1 MQSYFQLQKT
11 DLSGVSRVVCIHQ
24 EVGKGDTSRESWTG
38 CTAYLCWSRR
48 SKCYC
53 LPRHQKSSHSSH
65 CFEWKETRVG
75 SRVCHWGALQSVGSC
90 HGPVFRKSK
99 ASLSITSSPTAPAR
113 KNGAKMFCTSCL
125 FKPNPNPLHLK
136 WKLSDFSLCILR
148 GITKEDVLEW
158 FLLFGL
164 GKTPAWKLS
173 LCGNLRGN
181 LEKSNISNCPFPL
194 NGRVGNFSTERNVSL
209 FFFSKS
215 TFFFKCCLVVESKLG
230 TALQNLTFY

>member
-113 KNGAKMFCTSCL
+113 KNGAKMFCTSCCL
-125 FKPNPNPLHLK
+125 NQIQIPCIWNGSWVIFLCAFLEGLPKRMFWNG
-136 WKLSDFSLCILR
+136 SYSL
-148 GITKEDVLEW
+148 D
-158 FLLFGL
+158 
-164 GKTPAWKLS
+164 
-173 LCGNLRGN
+173 
-181 LEKSNISNCPFPL
+181 
-194 NGRVGNFSTERNVSL
+194 
-209 FFFSKS
+209 
-215 TFFFKCCLVVESKLG
+215 
-230 TALQNLTFY
+230 